1 MGVSFP
7 FSLVFSR
14 LFVQLFVKVSQ
25 TIVLPLAFLNLWD
38 GFGHCSLG
46 EQRLDSWRVHTRSHI
61 HGDLAQHS
69 TSMGTWGTFA

>member
-38 GFGHCSLG
+38 GFGHCLLYSVMSFYPWYVSL
-46 EQRLDSWRVHTRSHI
+46 VAI
-61 HGDLAQHS
+61 NVPY
-69 TSMGTWGTFA
+69 